1 MSYAQIDAVIEAW
14 AKRHSFTLYTSHE
27 GQPGSDFRA
36 VYLSSQNGEC
46 CQIWVDEPSAGLVAV
61 HMGDIETREDEE
73 IRKDWSATIFGLEEA
88 LEDAVAFTRAWF
100 QR

>member
-14 AKRHSFTLYTSHE
+14 AQRHRLTLYTRYE
-27 GQPGSDFRA
+27 GQPDSDFRA

-61 HMGDIETREDEE
+61 HMQDIETRDDEE
-73 IRKDWSATIFGLEEA
+73 IRKDWSVPILELEGA
-88 LEDAVAFTRAWF
+88 LEDAVAFTRAWL